1 MTQTITHTCA
11 GCSAA
16 FVGSPGELPPG
27 WERTAQGLACGDCL
41 SGQFHQRELPIA
53 AAASTWERC
62 ETAVELLSGAY
73 VDLADPDCSVVQPI
87 DIAAGLRAPRF
98 CGQTRQFYTIA
109 QHCCLV
115 LRLVGPTA
123 RALGGEKGLQLRR
136 CALMH
141 DAAEAIIHDVTRP
154 LKIQLPDYQR
164 IERLFETR
172 LATAIGWE
180 WTEFRRVTVKRADI
194 AALAIE
200 QRDIKGSTDAWPIF
214 DGLDREA
221 LKSITIRRA
230 WQPDEAQD
238 RFLEAYADLFPTEE
252 RLAA

>member
-1 MTQTITHTCA
+1 MNQSVTLECGGCGRLHNSPTGTMPA
-11 GCSAA
+11 GWSLDSELEKPLCGDCSAA
-16 FVGSPGELPPG
+16 G
-27 WERTAQGLACGDCL
+27 AQRDL
-41 SGQFHQRELPIA
+41 QIA
-53 AAASTWERC
+53 NDHVRC
-62 ETAVELLSGAY
+62 ETAIPLLSCAY
-73 VDLADPDCSVVQPI
+73 IDLAYPDCSLVQPI

-115 LRLVGPTA
+115 LRLVAPTA
-123 RALGGEKGLQLRR
+123 RSLGGEKGLQLRR

-141 DAAEAIIHDVTRP
+141 DAAEAIIHHITRP
-154 LKIQLPDYQR
+154 LKIQLPDYRR
-164 IERLFETR
+164 IERLFEAR
-172 LATAIGWE
+172 LAAAMGWE

-200 QRDIKGSTDAWPIF
+200 QRDIKGISDAWPIF

-238 RFLEAYADLFPTEE
+238 RFLEAYADLFPTGA
-252 RLAA
+252 RKAA

>member
-87 DIAAGLRAPRF
+87 DIAAG
-98 CGQTRQFYTIA
+98 
-109 QHCCLV
+109 
-115 LRLVGPTA
+115 

>member
-1 MTQTITHTCA
+1 MTPHFQTECECGAVEYGTKGCLPAGWQLAEDKPRCA
-11 GCSAA
+11 DC
-16 FVGSPGELPPG
+16 
-27 WERTAQGLACGDCL
+27 QACE
-41 SGQFHQRELPIA
+41 FHQRELPIA
-53 AAASTWERC
+53 DQGGDYERT
-62 ETAVELLSGAY
+62 ETAIALLSGAY
-73 VDLADPDCSVVQPI
+73 LDLADPDCSVIKPI